1 MNLSRETREY
11 HKMLVREAMVKV
23 PSASIAML
31 QKSILGSDNVSL
43 GEKYVSDIRNKIQRR
58 ENHELGEKLNKI
70 LLEKKYRLDVAS
82 KELWDIVK
90 SPRATKDAAQAR
102 IAALRELRE
111 WHKDYLTSLF
121 DSGIFER
128 ELGVI
133 KNQELIIFADL
144 VELGNTIRGEYNKK
158 NAIQGT
164 TTDSPK
170 GNS

>member
-1 MNLSRETREY
+1 MKLSRETKEY
-11 HKMLVREAMVKV
+11 HKMLVREAMVKI
-23 PSASIAML
+23 PSASIPMI
-31 QKSILGSDNVSL
+31 QESIFEDSKVRL
-43 GEKYVSDIRNKIQRR
+43 GEKYVSYIRNKIQRR
-58 ENHELGEKLNKI
+58 ENHELGEKLTKI

-90 SPRATKDAAQAR
+90 SPKATKDAAQAR

-121 DSGIFER
+121 DSGHFER

-133 KNQELIIFADL
+133 KNQELIIFSDL
-144 VELGNTIRGEYNKK
+144 VELGNVIRGEYNKK
-158 NAIQGT
+158 HAIKGT

-170 GNS
+170 SNS